1 MLFGSGLGTSFVYS
15 FISII
20 ALVMA
25 LFVAMPVHEFAH
37 AFAAKR
43 EGDLTAVAHRRYTLA
58 FHSHF
63 DWKGFLFLFLFRY
76 GWAKPVP
83 VDPRN
88 FKRGRKSQFMV
99 SIAGILANLI
109 LGTFFLFVFL
119 LILKINPEFF
129 VDNYYGFLLYEF
141 LNISVSINFMLALFN
156 LLPLYP
162 LDGYKI
168 VDSFCR
174 YDNKFLAVM
183 KEYSLIIYILL
194 AITGIYYYYYMYTA
208 ELLITVLTKLF
219 SFILGF

>member
-1 MLFGSGLGTSFVYS
+1 MLFGSGLNTSFVYS
-15 FISII
+15 FINIV
-20 ALVMA
+20 ALLMA

-58 FHSHF
+58 FHAHF
-63 DWKGFLFLFLFRY
+63 DWRGFLFLFLFRF

-83 VDPRN
+83 VDSRN

-99 SIAGILANLI
+99 SIAGIVANLI
-109 LGTFFLFVFL
+109 LGTVFLFIFMV
-119 LILKINPEFF
+119 ILKINSNFF
-129 VDNYYGFLLYEF
+129 VDSYYGFLLYEF
-141 LNISVSINFMLALFN
+141 LSISVSINFMLALFN

-183 KEYSLIIYILL
+183 KEYSFLIYILL
-194 AITGIYYYYYMYTA
+194 AITGIYYYYYIYTA
-208 ELLITVLTKLF
+208 EFLITGLTTLF
-219 SFILGF
+219 SKILGF